1 MRARALAV
9 VLCLLAGP
17 GLAAE
22 EVRFTESETRAI
34 LAHGPWPTP
43 ITEDPSN
50 RASGKR
56 AAVELGERLFFDTRL
71 SADGRF
77 SCGTCHVP
85 ERNWTDNRVRG
96 VAAAELAVCLPLVVL
111 LVIASIE
118 ACSAIF
124 LKQSLT
130 VAAYE
135 GVRAAVAPGGTSS
148 SVQATCNQVLADR
161 RVNGAAVTVS
171 PSNISALAPGE
182 YVNVTVTA
190 PCSSN
195 SLVPTS
201 FYRGRSLSTTASMM
215 IEH

>member
-1 MRARALAV
+1 
-9 VLCLLAGP
+9 
-17 GLAAE
+17 
-22 EVRFTESETRAI
+22 
-34 LAHGPWPTP
+34 
-43 ITEDPSN
+43 
-50 RASGKR
+50 
-56 AAVELGERLFFDTRL
+56 
-71 SADGRF
+71 
-77 SCGTCHVP
+77 
-85 ERNWTDNRVRG
+85 
-96 VAAAELAVCLPLVVL
+96 VAATELAVCLPVIVL

-135 GVRAAVAPGGTSS
+135 GVRAAIAADATAAN
-148 SVQATCNQVLADR
+148 VQAVCNQVLADR
-161 RVNGAAVTVS
+161 RISGGTITVS
-171 PSNISALAPGE
+171 PANIGALTPGE

-215 IEH
+215 IEY